1 MFYGYAQASKL
12 FDDVIFCVSTY
23 HNSLNL
29 SLACHDEIVSTV
41 IITVYLPG
49 LSPFNYS
56 NLSFDTVDEEVFSLP
71 LSNVIHASCPP
82 NPNKW
87 KIIFAVKPMKP
98 SGLLF
103 LMSGE
108 DFQSFIA
115 VTIDMRNIVFCLR
128 YESFYEER
136 KVPLS
141 DFSNGWLYMKLEKSE
156 EKGLRFSVNGGKKQ
170 MINPFVQNYSLAR
183 ISNSFKCHGDVFFGS
198 IPKTLK
204 QSDKQKNGIL
214 RPVYGLIIIVNY

>member
-1 MFYGYAQASKL
+1 MKL
-12 FDDVIFCVSTY
+12 HLSITARKLVPKEIFISSDVF
-23 HNSLNL
+23 L
-29 SLACHDEIVSTV
+29 
-41 IITVYLPG
+41 
-49 LSPFNYS
+49 F
-56 NLSFDTVDEEVFSLP
+56 SFQ
-71 LSNVIHASCPP
+71 
-82 NPNKW
+82 
-87 KIIFAVKPMKP
+87 IIFAVKPMKP

-136 KVPLS
+136 KVPFS
-141 DFSNGWLYMKLEKSE
+141 DFSNGWLYMKLDKSK

-204 QSDKQKNGIL
+204 VGTSNNLQRIL
-214 RPVYGLIIIVNY
+214 FFSSSFKCIALKIDHYYFSARSNVMLLQ